1 MSRTYG
7 MAPEETLI
15 QGCQAGKRKSQSQL
29 YRMYAP
35 QMLGVCL
42 RYAPDRATA
51 EDILQDGF
59 IKVFLNIG
67 SYRGEGSFEGWI
79 RRIMM
84 NTALSWFK
92 ASRRQGFPED
102 IDGMEERI
110 AAGEETEEGE
120 ALLARLKPEEV
131 MALIQRLPEGYR
143 MVLNLYVF
151 EGLSHREIARSLEI
165 TENTSKSQL
174 SKARRFLR
182 RLLESEEKEREYIP
196 VQR

>member
-1 MSRTYG
+1 
-7 MAPEETLI
+7 
-15 QGCQAGKRKSQSQL
+15 
-29 YRMYAP
+29 MYAP